1 MDNYQGQIC
10 EYLSMYENVSNLQLV
25 ISVILYSGG

>member
-10 EYLSMYENVSNLQLV
+10 KYSAMYENVSNLQLV
-25 ISVILYSGG
+25 KALYATVGV